1 MTVFFT
7 LVKRNMMVYYKD
19 KGNVFFSFLS
29 MLIILGL
36 MVLFLGEMNVD
47 AITALLDQYGG
58 IRDSAVDLSNAKNL
72 ILNWVAAGIIVVNS
86 ITIAIGVVG
95 IMIADEEEHKLA
107 AFMISPVNK
116 ISFLLSYLVASC
128 VMSFLFCM
136 MTVMLTEGY
145 LYFNHLDLL
154 TMIEHVTL
162 LCYLVV
168 VVFFSSSLVFL
179 IAQFVHSKSAYS
191 GLSTVVGTLVG
202 FLAAIYVPIGSL
214 PEIAGKVLKSTP
226 LFAATALLRDLLTG
240 NLLAQ
245 TFLGVDESVVMEYKE
260 YMGITIMQGDLA
272 MTSLQMILFLSSS
285 GLLFFILSVF
295 MMSKRK
301 MKDR

>member
-95 IMIADEEEHKLA
+95 IIWFVLRQIHGARRQIENPEAQPPLLNLSVLKNRSFTVGTITA
-107 AFMISPVNK
+107 ALSFFAFSSIMVIMPLYIQDCRGYSAAISG
-116 ISFLLSYLVASC
+116 L
-128 VMSFLFCM
+128 
-136 MTVMLTEGY
+136 VMLPG
-145 LYFNHLDLL
+145 
-154 TMIEHVTL
+154 
-162 LCYLVV
+162 
-168 VVFFSSSLVFL
+168 
-179 IAQFVHSKSAYS
+179 
-191 GLSTVVGTLVG
+191 
-202 FLAAIYVPIGSL
+202 
-214 PEIAGKVLKSTP
+214 
-226 LFAATALLRDLLTG
+226 ALG
-240 NLLAQ
+240 Q
-245 TFLGVDESVVMEYKE
+245 CIS
-260 YMGITIMQGDLA
+260 
-272 MTSLQMILFLSSS
+272 
-285 GLLFFILSVF
+285 
-295 MMSKRK
+295 
-301 MKDR
+301 